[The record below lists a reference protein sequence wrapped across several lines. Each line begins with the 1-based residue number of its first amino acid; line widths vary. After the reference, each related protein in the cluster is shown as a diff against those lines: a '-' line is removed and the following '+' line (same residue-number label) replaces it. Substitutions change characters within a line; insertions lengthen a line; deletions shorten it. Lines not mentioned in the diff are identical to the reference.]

1 MKPDKKPVNTCYS
14 SGPCAKHPG
23 FTLEELKYAP
33 LGRSHR
39 SSLGKSNLLE
49 AIERTK
55 KILGIPE
62 DYLVGIMPGSD
73 TGAFEM
79 LMWNVLGPRGVDVV
93 AFESFGFGWA
103 YDIEKELKIP
113 NINKHFADYGQLPD
127 LSKVDFSNDVVFTWN
142 GTTSGVKV
150 PNGDWI
156 PDDREG
162 LTLCDA
168 TSAVFAME
176 IPWNKIDGLTFSWQ
190 KVLGGE
196 AAHGMLVLSPRAVQR
211 IESYNPPWPIP
222 KVFRLKKKGVLNQA
236 IFQGSP
242 INTPSMLCN
251 EDYLKALDWAESIGG
266 LRGLIARSEENLKVL
281 EDFVGNHPWISFL
294 AEDKSCRSNTSVCL
308 KVDLTADQIKAMVKL
323 LADEKVAYDINS
335 YSEAPVGL
343 RIWCGATVEKS
354 DLEILCQWLEWAY
367 NQVKGQYI
375 PG

>member
-1 MKPDKKPVNTCYS
+1 MKPDRKPVNTCFS

-23 FTLEELKYAP
+23 FTLDELKDAP

-39 SSLGKSNLLE
+39 SALGKSKLQE
-49 AIERTK
+49 SIERTR
-55 KILGIPE
+55 KILGLPD
-62 DYLVGIMPGSD
+62 DYLVGITPGSD

-79 LMWNVLGPRGVDVV
+79 LMWNVLGPRGVDVI

-103 YDIEKELKIP
+103 YDIEKELRIP
-113 NINKHFADYGQLPD
+113 NINKHYADYGKLPD
-127 LSKVDFSNDVVFTWN
+127 LSRVDFSNDVVFTWN
-142 GTTSGVKV
+142 GTTSGVRV

-222 KVFRLKKKGVLNQA
+222 KVFRLKKKGALNQA

-251 EDYLKALDWAESIGG
+251 EDYLKALDWAESVGG
-266 LRGLIARSEENLKVL
+266 LKGLISRTEANFRVIEN
-281 EDFVGNHPWISFL
+281 FVENHPWISFL
-294 AEDKSCRSNTSVCL
+294 AEDKACRSTTSVCL
-308 KVDLTADQIKAMVKL
+308 KVDLAADQIKAMTKL
-323 LADEKVAYDINS
+323 LADEGVAYDINS

-367 NQVKGQYI
+367 DQVKDQ
-375 PG
+375 

>member
-1 MKPDKKPVNTCYS
+1 MKPSVKPVNKCFS
-14 SGPCAKHPG
+14 SGPCAKYPG
-23 FTLEELKYAP
+23 YSLDALKDAP

-39 SSLGKSNLLE
+39 SSLGKSRLKE
-49 AIERTK
+49 SIERTK
-55 KILGIPE
+55 KILGIPD
-62 DYLVGIMPGSD
+62 DYLVGIVPGSD

-79 LMWNVLGPRGVDVV
+79 LMWNVLGERGVDVI
-93 AFESFGFGWA
+93 AFESFGKGWL

-113 NINKHFADYGQLPD
+113 GINKHTSDYGELPD
-127 LSKVDFSNDVVFTWN
+127 LSKVNFSNDVVFVWN

-176 IPWNKIDGLTFSWQ
+176 IPWHKIDGLTFSWQ

-196 AAHGMLVLSPRAVQR
+196 AAHGMLVLSPRAVHR
-211 IESYNPPWPIP
+211 IESYTPPWPIP
-222 KVFRLKKKGVLNQA
+222 KVFRLKKKGVLDRT
-236 IFQGSP
+236 IFEGST

-251 EDYLKALDWAESIGG
+251 EDYLKALDWAESVGG
-266 LRGLIARSEENLKVL
+266 LKGLIARSEENLRVL
-281 EDFVGNHPWISFL
+281 ENFVESHPWINFL
-294 AEDKSCRSNTSVCL
+294 AKDKACRSNTSVCL
-308 KVDLTADQIKAMVKL
+308 SVDLEADKVKAMVKL
-323 LADEKVAYDINS
+323 LADEEVAYDINS

-367 NQVKGQYI
+367 EQVKNK
-375 PG
+375 